1 VPRRRAVWAGT
12 LANVLI
18 LLWILLPLVG
28 LALGSIQTERDLFA
42 NAPHIWPRHVTLEN
56 LAGLVLV
63 REVPGFPTHAR
74 SFPRSFTNSAFVAI
88 GTVGVTLV
96 IAALAAYAMARLRF
110 PGSTALAYGF
120 LATRTV
126 PLIILIVPLYVMLGR
141 LGLLNSV
148 GGLIIAE
155 TGLFL
160 PYAIWILL
168 GHFAAVP
175 AEMEEAAL
183 IDGCGRIRALWH
195 VVLPLVAPG
204 LAACSVIIFL
214 LSWNELLVPLIL
226 MSRQDGMT
234 LPVLISSFVTVRY
247 LSYTLLNA
255 AGLLALLPT
264 LILALLVQRYIVRGL
279 ISGAL
284 AGR

>member
-1 VPRRRAVWAGT
+1 VWWGT
-12 LANVLI
+12 LANALI
-18 LLWILLPLVG
+18 LLWILAPLVG
-28 LALGSIQTERDLFA
+28 LAIGSVQTERDLFA
-42 NAPHIWPRHVTLEN
+42 NAPHLWPRRVTLEN
-56 LAGLVLV
+56 LAGLVFAK
-63 REVPGFPTHAR
+63 EVPGFPAHAR
-74 SFPRSFTNSAFVAI
+74 SFPRAFANSAVVAI
-88 GTVGVTLV
+88 GTVWLTLMLAT
-96 IAALAAYAMARLRF
+96 IASYALGRLRF
-110 PGSTALAYGF
+110 RGSRTLAYGV

-141 LGLLNSV
+141 LGLLNSL
-148 GGLIIAE
+148 GGLIVAE
-155 TGLFL
+155 AGLFL

-183 IDGCGRIRALWH
+183 IDGCGRLRALWH
-195 VVLPLVAPG
+195 VVLPLVTPG
-204 LAACSVIIFL
+204 LAACGVIVFL

-226 MSRQDGMT
+226 VSRQDGMT

>member
-1 VPRRRAVWAGT
+1 MRRRRAVWWGT
-12 LANVLI
+12 LANALI

-28 LALGSIQTERDLFA
+28 LALGSVQTERDLFA
-42 NAPHIWPRHVTLEN
+42 NAPHIWPQHVTLEN
-56 LAGLVLV
+56 LAGLVLA
-63 REVPGFPTHAR
+63 REVPGFPPHAR
-74 SFPRSFTNSAFVAI
+74 SFPRSFANSTVVAI
-88 GTVGVTLV
+88 GTVWLTLV
-96 IAALAAYAMARLRF
+96 LATVASYAMARLRF
-110 PGSTALAYGF
+110 PGSTTLAYGF

-126 PLIILIVPLYVMLGR
+126 PLIILIVPLYVMLGK
-141 LGLLNSV
+141 LGLLNSL
-148 GGLIIAE
+148 GGLIVAE
-155 TGLFL
+155 AGLFL

-183 IDGCGRIRALWH
+183 IDGCGRLRALWH

-284 AGR
+284 AGH